1 MIHVSGQY
9 KVVGV
14 PASPQITG
22 LWPDAK
28 VIEFAGTPTVLL
40 PHGLPETVMLRN
52 MGLDVPAPILSQYH
66 FPAPKHQPAFRVQK
80 LTAALLSTSQRA
92 YCLNGLGTG
101 KTRSAIWAFDY
112 LRGIGMAKRAMVVA
126 PLSTLNNVW
135 AKEVFHTANHLKTA
149 VLHGPRAKR
158 VEALSSDADVL
169 VINTDG
175 IKVLGPEL
183 LKVFASGDID
193 TLIIDELALMRNA
206 RSERSKLC
214 RKIAQQA
221 RWVWGLTGSPTPNE
235 PPDAW
240 GQCRIITPHTVSP
253 YFKAF
258 REQTMVKVSS
268 FKFVPKKDAN
278 DTVFRAM
285 QPAVRF
291 TLDDVTELP
300 PVIER
305 TQDVEMGPRQ
315 KHIYEEIR
323 KHGHL
328 ALKDGTIT
336 TANGAAV
343 LNKLLQ
349 ISLGYVY
356 TQDRS
361 VVALDNDKRL
371 EALSDAVA
379 GTDRKVLVFVPY
391 IHALDGVFHRMSAD
405 DVETAVVSGDTP
417 RGDRDRI
424 FSLFQNTNKFKVLA
438 AHPGCMAHG
447 LTLTAADT
455 IVWFGPTTSNETFEQ
470 ANARIRRVGQRH
482 KQLILMLQA
491 TPVEKKMWNRLRHK
505 QSVQSNL
512 LDLFAEAS
520 MS

>member
-14 PASPQITG
+14 PANPTITG

-28 VIEFAGTPTVLL
+28 VIEFAGVPTVLL

-52 MGLDVPAPILSQYH
+52 IGLDVPAPILSQYH

-80 LTAALLSTSQRA
+80 LTAALLSTCQRA

-112 LRGIGMAKRAMVVA
+112 LRGIGMAQRALVIA
-126 PLSTLNNVW
+126 PLSTLENVW
-135 AKEVFHTANHLKTA
+135 RKEVFYTANHLKVA
-149 VLHGPRAKR
+149 VLHGSKQKR
-158 VEALSSDADVL
+158 LDALYSDADVL

-175 IKVLGPEL
+175 IKVLGDEL
-183 LKVFASGDID
+183 FRLFSKGDID
-193 TLIIDELALMRNA
+193 AMIIDELALMRNA

-214 RKIAQQA
+214 RKLASSA

-240 GQCRIITPHTVSP
+240 GQCRIITPHTVP
-253 YFKAF
+253 KHFKAF
-258 REQTMVKVSS
+258 REETMVKVTA
-268 FKFVPKKDAN
+268 FKFVPKREAN
-278 DTVFRAM
+278 DIVFRAM

-300 PVIER
+300 SVIER
-305 TQDVEMGPRQ
+305 PQDVEMGPRQ
-315 KHIYEEIR
+315 AHIYEEIR
-323 KHGHL
+323 KHGYL
-328 ALKDGTIT
+328 ALKDGTID

-356 TQDRS
+356 TQDRN

-391 IHALDGVFHRMSAD
+391 IHALEGVFHRMSAD
-405 DVETAVVSGDTP
+405 GVETAVVSGDTP
-417 RGDRDRI
+417 RKERDRI
-424 FSLFQNTNKFKVLA
+424 FGLFQNTDKFKVIA

-470 ANARIRRVGQRH
+470 ANARIRRVGQLH

-491 TPVEKKMWNRLRHK
+491 TPAEKKMWQRLQHK